1 MTSPP
6 PLRLP
11 FRPRKLLLFSGHMI
25 DAPHRRTPR
34 FPAAVAPAAQR
45 RIDDVLDDLDAGAGD
60 IGLTQGAAGGDL
72 LFAEACVRRGVPLQ
86 LLLPL
91 PEPDFIA
98 ASVLPSAD
106 GERWKERYFAVK
118 AALRWPPQEMP
129 AAEGDPFEACNEW
142 LLSTAVHSG
151 AAELHFI
158 CLWNGSGGDG
168 PGGTAHMV
176 REVQQ
181 LNGRV
186 TWIDT
191 RTLQP

>member
-1 MTSPP
+1 MTSPA

-25 DAPHRRTPR
+25 DAPDRRTPR
-34 FPAAVAPAAQR
+34 FPAAMAQAAQT
-45 RIDDVLDDLDAGAGD
+45 RIEETLDDLGAAAAD

-72 LFAEACVRRGVPLQ
+72 LFAEACQRRHVPLQ

-91 PEPDFIA
+91 PEPAFID

-106 GERWKERYFAVK
+106 GAQWKQRYLAVK
-118 AALRWPPQEMP
+118 AALSVPPQVMP
-129 AAEGDPFEACNEW
+129 AVPGDPFEACNEW
-142 LLSTAVHSG
+142 LLATAVHSG

-158 CLWNGSGGDG
+158 CLWNGGGGDG

-191 RTLQP
+191 RALRP